1 MKFDVIIIGGG
12 RGDAAAGLEV
22 LSRGLTCALICP
34 GRISGDSA
42 REQFRLAGGVLLLSD
57 FVKEIRWTSDGRVE
71 GVYTQN
77 LGSTLLEADKF
88 ILCSG
93 RFFSRGLVSDRN
105 GVYEPVFA
113 LDVRYEK
120 DRSLWCSPDF
130 FAAQPFEK
138 FGVETLDGKALK
150 GGKSIE
156 NLYVIG
162 EILGDE

>member
-34 GRISGDSA
+34 GRISEDSS

-57 FVKEIRWTSDGRVE
+57 TVSGVEWTSDGRVE

-77 LGSTLLEADKF
+77 LGSTLLTADRF

-93 RFFSRGLVSDRN
+93 RFFSRGLVSDRD
-105 GVYEPVFA
+105 GIYEPVFA

-120 DRSLWCSPDF
+120 DRSLWCSQDF
-130 FAAQPFEK
+130 FAVQPFEK
-138 FGVETLDGKALK
+138 FGVETLDGKAIK
-150 GGKSIE
+150 GGKIIE
-156 NLYVIG
+156 NLYVTG

>member
-34 GRISGDSA
+34 GRISEDST

-57 FVKEIRWTSDGRVE
+57 SVKEVEWTSDGRVE

-77 LGSTLLEADKF
+77 LGTTLLEADRF

-105 GVYEPVFA
+105 GIYEPVFG

-120 DRSLWCSPDF
+120 DRSLWCSQDF

-150 GGKSIE
+150 GGKTIE

-162 EILGDE
+162 EILCDE